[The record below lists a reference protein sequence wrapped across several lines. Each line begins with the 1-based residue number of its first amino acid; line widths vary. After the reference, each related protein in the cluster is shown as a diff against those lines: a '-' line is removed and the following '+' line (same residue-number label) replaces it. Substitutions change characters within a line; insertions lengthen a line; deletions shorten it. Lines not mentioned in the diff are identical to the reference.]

1 MEQTPMFKFMSGP
14 NRDRS
19 EVKIDKDSV
28 EHLKVGTVL
37 LESCEFLPKHR
48 FPQWKVIKRFQDRNN
63 TPHVVIQ
70 NLNDATSCKSLSL
83 QGLITSRKYY
93 ALQSSHAH

>member
-1 MEQTPMFKFMSGP
+1 MFKFMSGP
-14 NRDRS
+14 DQARS

-28 EHLKVGTVL
+28 ERLAVGSVL

-48 FPQWKVIKRFQDRNN
+48 FPQWKVIKCFQDGNK

-70 NLNDATSCKSLSL
+70 NLNEPTSRKSLSL

-93 ALQSSHAH
+93 ALQPIAA

>member
-1 MEQTPMFKFMSGP
+1 MFKFLAGP
-14 NRDRS
+14 ARDQA

-28 EHLKVGTVL
+28 AHLEVGTVL

-70 NLNDATSCKSLSL
+70 NLHEPSSQKSLSL

-93 ALQSSHAH
+93 ALQSSYAH

>member
-1 MEQTPMFKFMSGP
+1 MFKFMSGAE
-14 NRDRS
+14 RDRS
-19 EVKIDKDSV
+19 EVKIDKASV
-28 EHLKVGTVL
+28 ERLQVGTVL

-63 TPHVVIQ
+63 TPHVTIQ
-70 NLNDATSCKSLSL
+70 NLSEPSSLKSLSL

-93 ALQSSHAH
+93 ALQSSYAH

>member
-1 MEQTPMFKFMSGP
+1 MFKFMSGP
-14 NRDRS
+14 DRDRS

-28 EHLKVGTVL
+28 EQLKVGTVL

-48 FPQWKVIKRFQDRNN
+48 FPQWKVIKRFSCNN

-93 ALQSSHAH
+93 ALQSSYAH

>member
-1 MEQTPMFKFMSGP
+1 MFKFMSGAE
-14 NRDRS
+14 RDRS
-19 EVKIDKDSV
+19 EVKIDKESV
-28 EHLKVGTVL
+28 ERLQVGSVL

-48 FPQWKVIKRFQDRNN
+48 FPQWKVIKQFNANN

-70 NLNDATSCKSLSL
+70 NLHEPTSCKSLSL

-93 ALQSSHAH
+93 ALQSSYAH

>member
-1 MEQTPMFKFMSGP
+1 MFKFMSGAD
-14 NRDRS
+14 RDRS

-28 EHLKVGTVL
+28 ERLQVGTVL

-48 FPQWKVIKRFQDRNN
+48 FPQWKVIKRFECNN

-70 NLNDATSCKSLSL
+70 KLNEPSSCKSLSL
-83 QGLITSRKYY
+83 QGLVTSRKYY
-93 ALQSSHAH
+93 ALQPSYAA

>member
-1 MEQTPMFKFMSGP
+1 MFKFLAGP
-14 NRDRS
+14 DRNRT

-28 EHLKVGTVL
+28 ERLQVGSVL

-48 FPQWKVIKRFQDRNN
+48 FPQWRVIKRFRDRND

-70 NLNDATSCKSLSL
+70 NLGDPSSCKSLSL
-83 QGLITSRKYY
+83 QGLGTSRKY
-93 ALQSSHAH
+93 ALQTRYAH